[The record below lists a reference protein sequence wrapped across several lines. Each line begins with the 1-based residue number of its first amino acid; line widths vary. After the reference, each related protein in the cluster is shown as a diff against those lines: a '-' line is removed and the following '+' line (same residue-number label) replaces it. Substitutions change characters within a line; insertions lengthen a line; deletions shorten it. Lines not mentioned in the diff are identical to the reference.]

1 MSLHPSQLICLTLA
15 GGISALPCTA
25 HAQKPSRVVPAES
38 APYVD
43 TSAYRAL
50 RYRMVGPSR
59 GGRSTAATG
68 VPGSP
73 HTFFMGSAGGVW
85 RTDDA
90 GGTWTNASDSAFETG
105 SIGAIAVAPSDPN
118 VIYVGTG
125 QGTLRGN
132 VSI

>member
-1 MSLHPSQLICLTLA
+1 MVLLSLALA
-15 GGISALPCTA
+15 IIAVAAPPGGR
-25 HAQKPSRVVPAES
+25 AQRPSRPAS
-38 APYVD
+38 ADAAPYVD

-59 GGRSTAATG
+59 GGRSTAVAG

-73 HTFFMGSAGGVW
+73 HSFFMGSAGGVW

-90 GGTWTNASDSAFETG
+90 GTTWRNVSDSAFETG

-118 VIYVGTG
+118 VVYVGTG

-132 VSI
+132 